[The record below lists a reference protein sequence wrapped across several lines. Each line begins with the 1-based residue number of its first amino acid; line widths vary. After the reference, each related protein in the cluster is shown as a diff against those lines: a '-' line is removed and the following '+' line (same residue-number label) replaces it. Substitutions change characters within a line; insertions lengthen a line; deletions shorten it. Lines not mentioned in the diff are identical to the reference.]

1 MVVLFYF
8 FNMFGSKES
17 SYYAKQCRQVV
28 LLPRGGDFIG
38 EFKVRVSNGKNE
50 YIQTL
55 AEWSVDKA

>member
-1 MVVLFYF
+1 MP
-8 FNMFGSKES
+8 NNAGPS
-17 SYYAKQCRQVV
+17 
-28 LLPRGGDFIG
+28 GGDFIG